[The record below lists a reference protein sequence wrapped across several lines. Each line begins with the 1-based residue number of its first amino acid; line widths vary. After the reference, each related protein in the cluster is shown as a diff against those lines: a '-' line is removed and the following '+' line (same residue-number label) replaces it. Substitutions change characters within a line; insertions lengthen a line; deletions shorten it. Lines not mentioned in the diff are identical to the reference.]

1 MVKDGYKAEVI
12 PEEWQTDTFQGCFDM
27 LSNNTLSRAELNY
40 NGGTVRNI
48 HYGDV
53 LIKFPAVLDCQKEEI
68 PYINRDCVSKLG
80 TVVLHDKDVIIA
92 DTAEDEM
99 VGKATELINVGEQRI
114 ISGLHTIPCRPKQ
127 PEQFAP
133 KWLGYFINHRSYH
146 NQLLP
151 LITGTKV
158 SSISKSAIADTV
170 IVKPERNEQEQIVEA
185 LSDIDEFIISLEKL
199 IDKKM
204 NMRKGAMQELMT
216 GKRRLPGFQE
226 EWVEKSLLD
235 YVSLVQGLTYTP
247 DRVKPFGTLVLRSSN
262 IKNHKLILED
272 NVYVDMPVS
281 QEKMIQDGDIL
292 VCVRNGSSAL
302 IGKSCVLKEMPY
314 TTFGAFMAVLRGDK
328 TGYIAKAFESDI
340 VQSQIR
346 DRSSATINQIT
357 KQDFEDIRMYMLPT
371 EEEKEA
377 IADTL
382 SAMENEI
389 DALELKRDKMIQVKS
404 GAMDVLL
411 TGKTR
416 LVCEEIQQ

>member
-1 MVKDGYKAEVI
+1 MVKDGWKRYSTAEI
-12 PEEWQTDTFQGCFDM
+12 GTFAKG
-27 LSNNTLSRAELNY
+27 SGISREQSDSGNLPAVRYGELYTTHNY
-40 NGGTVRNI
+40 YIREFASHISSDVALQAHKIG
-48 HYGDV
+48 YGD
-53 LIKFPAVLDCQKEEI
+53 LLFTCSGETKEEI
-68 PYINRDCVSKLG
+68 GKCVA
-80 TVVLHDKDVIIA
+80 VVTNTEAYAGGDLIIITPTCKMHPLFMGYALNTPQVIHQRAQLAQGDSI
-92 DTAEDEM
+92 
-99 VGKATELINVGEQRI
+99 VHISTESIKSLEFDA
-114 ISGLHTIPCRPKQ
+114 PEY
-127 PEQFAP
+127 PEQC
-133 KWLGYFINHRSYH
+133 R
-146 NQLLP
+146 
-151 LITGTKV
+151 
-158 SSISKSAIADTV
+158 IAEV
-170 IVKPERNEQEQIVEA
+170 
-185 LSDIDEFIISLEKL
+185 LSDIDEFIINLEKL

-204 NMRKGAMQELMT
+204 DMRKGAMQELMT

-357 KQDFEDIRMYMLPT
+357 KQDFEDIRIYMPPT

-389 DALELKRDKMIQVKS
+389 DALELKRDKMIQIKS

-416 LVCEEIQQ
+416 LVCEEVQQ